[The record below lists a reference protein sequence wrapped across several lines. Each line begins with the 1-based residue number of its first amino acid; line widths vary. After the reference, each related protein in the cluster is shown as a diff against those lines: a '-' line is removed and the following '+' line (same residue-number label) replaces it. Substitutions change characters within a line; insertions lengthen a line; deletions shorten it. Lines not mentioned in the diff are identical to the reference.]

1 VFVFCVEFGGVCL
14 YEAYFG
20 ALKCISGFSIWE
32 FSRGSVGYLLPSLA
46 VQ

>member
-1 VFVFCVEFGGVCL
+1 VLVFYVEFGGVCL

-20 ALKCISGFSIWE
+20 ALKCDSGFSIWE
-32 FSRGSVGYLLPSLA
+32 CSRGSVGYSLPSLA

>member
-1 VFVFCVEFGGVCL
+1 VVFVCMK
-14 YEAYFG
+14 AYFG
-20 ALKCISGFSIWE
+20 ALNCVSGFSIWE